1 MHALRASAASR
12 GATSPRPQ
20 LGEHELVVL
29 GPAEGITSAY
39 FAASTQERRAADV
52 DLFDRLVPLDI
63 EPPHRLLERIEV
75 DADEIDRVDAVGGE
89 IGNVLGHVPAREDA
103 AVHCRV
109 QRDDTVAEHLGEAGQ
124 LLEPDYG
131 DLLVGEQRCSAA
143 ARDDLEVE
151 PDELGCKCRDARLV
165 EHREQRA
172 PHAAVSSRTTSG
184 NRRCSAAW
192 TRARRES
199 GVSPANTGT
208 RSAAITAP
216 VSIPS
221 ST

>member
-1 MHALRASAASR
+1 MTQTRSIAL
-12 GATSPRPQ
+12 
-20 LGEHELVVL
+20 
-29 GPAEGITSAY
+29 
-39 FAASTQERRAADV
+39 
-52 DLFDRLVPLDI
+52 
-63 EPPHRLLERIEV
+63 
-75 DADEIDRVDAVGGE
+75 DAVGGE
-89 IGNVLGHVPAREDA
+89 IGDVLGHVAAREDA

-109 QRDDTVAEHLGEAGQ
+109 QRHDAVAEHLGEARQ
-124 LLEPDYG
+124 LLEPD
-131 DLLVGEQRCSAA
+131 DRDPLLGEQRGGAA

-151 PDELGCKCRDARLV
+151 PDELRRECGDARLV

-172 PHAAVSSRTTSG
+172 PHAAVSSLTTTG

-199 GVSPANTGT
+199 GVSPASTGT